1 MIAANPGPAAH
12 MALLGAV
19 IVIGLIVYT
28 IVRVRHRREAAE
40 AEKLD
45 QAGTKSEHSQN
56 AQHEHRDSGHH
67 R

>member
-1 MIAANPGPAAH
+1 

-45 QAGTKSEHSQN
+45 QGGTKSEHSQN